1 MFAEIVTRDGGSGKV
16 KYVAYIGFM
25 TAKSDMSFSNNVMEI
40 MCWVLRLFSWRS
52 AFVR

>member
-1 MFAEIVTRDGGSGKV
+1 MFVEIVTREGGSGKV

-25 TAKSDMSFSNNVMEI
+25 TAKSDMSFSNNVTAI
-40 MCWVLRLFSWRS
+40 ICWAVRLFSWRS